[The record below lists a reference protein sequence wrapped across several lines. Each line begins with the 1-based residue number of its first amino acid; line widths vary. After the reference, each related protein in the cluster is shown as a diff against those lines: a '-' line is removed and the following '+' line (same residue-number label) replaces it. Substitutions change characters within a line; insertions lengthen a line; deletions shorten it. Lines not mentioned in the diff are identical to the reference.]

1 MRKIMDWILAQIRL
15 VDIEEEQGTPEQ
27 DEVLAEKSWLELFH
41 IKKDKVPE
49 ESRVFFKIV
58 QSYADCKLVID
69 NYKIGAV
76 CIYSLEPAMNPD
88 AQGMMNYICGG
99 LYALDGDV
107 STVGENVLIHNGVT
121 RVIASTSY
129 NPS

>member
-1 MRKIMDWILAQIRL
+1 MSKIMDWILAQIRL

-107 STVGENVLIHNGVT
+107 STVGENVFMAIGRKTESGSGNLLG
-121 RVIASTSY
+121 
-129 NPS
+129 